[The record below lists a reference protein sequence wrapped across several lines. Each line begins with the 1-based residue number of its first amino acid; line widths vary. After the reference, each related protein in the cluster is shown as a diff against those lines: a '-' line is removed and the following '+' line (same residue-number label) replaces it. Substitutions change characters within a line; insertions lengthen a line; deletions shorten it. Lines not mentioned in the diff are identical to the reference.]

1 MYCTMRTIDLDGC
14 QTRPIN
20 RLECYL
26 IVDNVGEDDS
36 GEYSLN
42 VTVVPPGFS
51 PITVTRNVNASIG
64 RCTLQYVICSLPPSL
79 SLSLSLSLQCV
90 SHNHLRPPVTTRSS
104 PCQTGTRSSGG
115 AS

>member
-1 MYCTMRTIDLDGC
+1 MYRTTRIIDLDGC

-26 IVDNVGEDDS
+26 IIDNVGEDDS

-64 RCTLQYVICSLPPSL
+64 RCTLQHVTC
-79 SLSLSLSLQCV
+79 SLSLSLQCV
-90 SHNHLRPPVTTRSS
+90 SHNHLRPPATTRSS
-104 PCQTGTRSSGG
+104 PCQTSTRSSGG